1 MQQTRTIEEI
11 AYLKLWLGILLVTT
25 LSLGGWIMT
34 HATQSL
40 SFLVVSSI
48 VGFIAAAWACASLHR
63 RIVFEIKRLED

>member
-40 SFLVVSSI
+40 SFLVVS
-48 VGFIAAAWACASLHR
+48 
-63 RIVFEIKRLED
+63 